1 MDLLVI
7 GMLVG
12 GLALLALG
20 GELLVRGASRLAAIA
35 GVSPLVIG
43 LTVVSFGTS
52 APELAVSVQAGLAGN
67 DTIALANVVGSN
79 IFNILMI
86 LGLCAVILPLTVD
99 QQLVRLDVPLMIGMS
114 VLVYVL
120 ALDGRLDFWNGALL
134 AAGIVTYTIWAVRTS
149 RQESAAV
156 QAEYAGEYAEQP
168 GAPHT
173 LAVIA
178 RESAILIVGL
188 GVLVLGS
195 RWLVNGAVAL
205 AAALGVSDVVIGLT
219 IVAVGTSLP
228 EVATSVVA
236 VMRKERDIAIGNA
249 IGSNLFNLL
258 AILGVASMVTPGGLT
273 VEPSLIRFDLPVMIA
288 VAVACLPICFSDW
301 LIDRRE
307 GWLFLGSY
315 VAYTLYLVLSATQ
328 NPALPFYTGVMLQ
341 VVLPVLI
348 IVLTLS
354 WIQSLRRGQ
363 RSTPAKETDLASD
376 SSA

>member
-1 MDLLVI
+1 MDALVI
-7 GMLVG
+7 GMLVA
-12 GLALLALG
+12 GLVLLALG

-52 APELAVSVQAGLAGN
+52 APELAVSVQAGFSGN

-79 IFNILMI
+79 IFNILFI
-86 LGLCAVILPLTVD
+86 LGICAVILPLTVD
-99 QQLVRLDVPLMIGMS
+99 QQLVRLDVPLMIGVS
-114 VLVYVL
+114 VLVYIL

-134 AAGIVTYTIWAVRTS
+134 TAGVVTYTVWAIRTS

-156 QAEYAGEYAEQP
+156 QAEYAEEYAERP

-173 LAVIA
+173 PAIILRETGFVLA
-178 RESAILIVGL
+178 GL
-188 GVLVLGS
+188 VVLVLGS

-236 VMRKERDIAIGNA
+236 VLRKERDIAIGNA

-273 VEPSLIRFDLPVMIA
+273 VAPALLGFDLLVMVA

-301 LIDRRE
+301 CIDRRE
-307 GWLFLGSY
+307 GLLFLGSY
-315 VAYTLYLVLSATQ
+315 VAYTIFLVLSATQ
-328 NPALPFYTGVMLQ
+328 HQALPRYTNVMLSIVLPALT
-341 VVLPVLI
+341 
-348 IVLTLS
+348 IVLTLW
-354 WIQSLRRGQ
+354 WIKTLRTGLRAPP
-363 RSTPAKETDLASD
+363 R
-376 SSA
+376 

>member
-1 MDLLVI
+1 MDALVV
-7 GMLVG
+7 GMLVA
-12 GLALLALG
+12 GLVLLALG

-52 APELAVSVQAGLAGN
+52 APELAVSIQAGFSGN

-79 IFNILMI
+79 IFNILFI
-86 LGLCAVILPLTVD
+86 LGLCAAILPLTVD

-114 VLVYVL
+114 VLVYIL

-134 AAGIVTYTIWAVRTS
+134 AAGIVIYTVWAIRTS

-156 QAEYAGEYAEQP
+156 QAEYAEEYAGRP
-168 GAPHT
+168 DAPHT
-173 LAVIA
+173 VAIIA
-178 RESAILIVGL
+178 RESAFVIAGL
-188 GVLVLGS
+188 VVLVLGS

-205 AAALGVSDVVIGLT
+205 AEALGVSDVVIGLT

-236 VMRKERDIAIGNA
+236 VLRKERDIAIGNA

-258 AILGVASMVTPGGLT
+258 AILGMASLVTPGGLT
-273 VEPSLIRFDLPVMIA
+273 VAPALLDFDLPVMIA

-301 LIDRRE
+301 CIDRRE
-307 GWLFLGSY
+307 GWLFLGAY
-315 VAYTLYLVLSATQ
+315 VAYTLYLVLAATQ
-328 NPALPFYTGVMLQ
+328 NPVLPLYIGVMLS

-348 IVLTLS
+348 IVLTLW
-354 WIQSLRRGQ
+354 WIQALRSGLRR
-363 RSTPAKETDLASD
+363 
-376 SSA
+376 SSG